1 VKRQIKSKIMMFFLA
16 IVLSKQASE
25 TIPNEISSL
34 SKKLVLQYLQRGYSF
49 LENGQFKQ
57 AEEDF
62 KRVLSIYP
70 DEQLAKIGLEEAQ
83 DGKGERKRKETEK
96 EGRNLREGKEVE
108 REKEKE
114 REGQSEAE
122 DGESRGEAIE
132 EKGLRILKKESQRGT
147 ETEESQSLLY
157 DMIYFPFEQIFNFR
171 KQWYRLKCRNL
182 KRLEKY
188 NDKFEPNSLTRN
200 IIDKYIDYLNE
211 TCPNEATKGP
221 RSEGK
226 QTK

>member
-1 VKRQIKSKIMMFFLA
+1 MMFFLA

-25 TIPNEISSL
+25 SNANEISTL

-62 KRVLSIYP
+62 KSVLSIYP
-70 DEQLAKIGLEEAQ
+70 DEQLAKIGLEEALG
-83 DGKGERKRKETEK
+83 GKGEMKRKEREK
-96 EGRNLREGKEVE
+96 EGRNYGERKEV
-108 REKEKE
+108 EKEKE
-114 REGQSEAE
+114 RE
-122 DGESRGEAIE
+122 DKESRKEGIE
-132 EKGLRILKKESQRGT
+132 EKGLRILKKESRKETGKET

-157 DMIYFPFEQIFNFR
+157 DIIYFPFEQIFNFR
-171 KQWYRLKCRNL
+171 KQWYHLKCRNM

-211 TCPNEATKGP
+211 TCPNEATAGP